1 MINNDIE
8 SILECLEKQG
18 YDIKLGKDEMAKI
31 IKNYLDKKN
40 SENVINEEEYEEV
53 RIDIHNNEM
62 EEESRIDDNEID
74 EEKINNEK
82 ELFISKDCEELNFN
96 TEEELKFNRDMNQEL
111 ENYLNN
117 SSNNDIIDNSIEE
130 SNIEESNIPEKES
143 ENINE
148 VNKENLNKDLEEL
161 IKETENKLNDE
172 LNKVLNKKEVS
183 SSDYLYDLLKIKKGP
198 ENKENKFDNTYRFNV
213 DELKN
218 NKTNIFDRTSDVSD
232 NKEASRNNY
241 NNSGYN
247 YNNSGYNYKES
258 VNRFNNRFSSRL
270 NDNRTNLHN
279 RFGPGLGSY
288 GYNAPSLYNNQ
299 YYRQEYEIPNRYTY
313 NYNRFGTGLPNKGAY
328 DIHNRIMDERMR
340 DDMLREE
347 RMREERMREE
357 RMREDRMREE
367 RIREERMIEERLRE
381 DRMREEGMIDDK
393 MRYGAAEKPIVKDYI
408 YIQDDGSKPMV
419 EILGQNLLNEI
430 DGLKND
436 ILTYEI
442 HHDPNQKLSLRNIFD
457 KFKDKKK
464 VVIKYDKEEKHYYD
478 GLDDKKKDKIDKLE
492 DKISKLNNIIVPLR
506 FRVLESNLP
515 LHNKA
520 MIINKIEDLFAN
532 KFMGGSEITKYSN
545 WVNSALK
552 IPFKKYKKLPLDIDN
567 SNNSDIGNYLVD
579 VKKTLDTAVYGHT
592 NTKEQI
598 IQIIAQ
604 WITNPVSTGNCIGI
618 EGVMGNGKT
627 TLVKNGIAKAIDRP
641 FAFITLGG
649 CSDASFLE
657 GHNYTYEG
665 SMWGKIVDVL
675 IQCKCMNPVFYF
687 DELDKVSETP
697 KGEEI
702 INTLIHLTDA
712 SQNSQFSDKYF
723 NGIPLDLSKSLFI
736 FSYNDKSK
744 INPILL
750 DRLICIKTD
759 DFKTEDKIE
768 IAKNYLLKDIYSQL
782 TIKDDLY
789 KLSDENLKYIIDTY
803 TEEGGVR
810 TLKKHLFAIFS
821 KLNLLKLTKHDE
833 NIKYTFDL
841 DKSLLESNEIDQKK
855 IDLLIGSKDKDKDEY
870 YKTFYM

>member
-1 MINNDIE
+1 MISNDID
-8 SILECLEKQG
+8 SIIECLEKQG
-18 YDIKLGKDEMAKI
+18 YDLKLDKGELAKILKKYFDSETPKDKDEEV
-31 IKNYLDKKN
+31 D
-40 SENVINEEEYEEV
+40 EV
-53 RIDIHNNEM
+53 RIDINDEESNSYENEENNDCENEINNNDSENKENNNLEIKFNEEMNAQLESYLNSYNETNLGDNNCVSEKNEYVEENNECV
-62 EEESRIDDNEID
+62 EE
-74 EEKINNEK
+74 NNEY
-82 ELFISKDCEELNFN
+82 
-96 TEEELKFNRDMNQEL
+96 TESNDVEDKNIKS
-111 ENYLNN
+111 LNN
-117 SSNNDIIDNSIEE
+117 S
-130 SNIEESNIPEKES
+130 
-143 ENINE
+143 
-148 VNKENLNKDLEEL
+148 LEEL
-161 IKETENKLNDE
+161 IKETEDKLNKE
-172 LNKVLNKKEVS
+172 LDNMLNKKDS
-183 SSDYLYDLLKIKKGP
+183 KSSDYLYDLLKIKKS
-198 ENKENKFDNTYRFNV
+198 NKLDNKSDEKLNNRYSYSHKDLNDTRTNLYNKSDIYNKTSDYSYSNYNVNGEPRLGGIFSGRPSNLNNRFN
-213 DELKN
+213 N
-218 NKTNIFDRTSDVSD
+218 QYNYNR
-232 NKEASRNNY
+232 NY
-241 NNSGYN
+241 NNMNNFNDINYRREYEIPHRYGYN
-247 YNNSGYNYKES
+247 YN
-258 VNRFNNRFSSRL
+258 
-270 NDNRTNLHN
+270 
-279 RFGPGLGSY
+279 
-288 GYNAPSLYNNQ
+288 
-299 YYRQEYEIPNRYTY
+299 RYDP
-313 NYNRFGTGLPNKGAY
+313 RVPNKSVY
-328 DIHNRIMDERMR
+328 DIHNRIMDERIR
-340 DDMLREE
+340 AEQLREE
-347 RMREERMREE
+347 RMFQERMYEERMHEE
-357 RMREDRMREE
+357 RMREE
-367 RIREERMIEERLRE
+367 RIREDRIREERLRDEQFRE
-381 DRMREEGMIDDK
+381 DRFRDDNYDK
-393 MRYGAAEKPIVKDYI
+393 NKTIVKDYI
-408 YIQDDGSKPMV
+408 LIQDDGNKPPMV
-419 EILGQNLLNEI
+419 ELLGQNLLNEI
-430 DGLKND
+430 DGLKQD
-436 ILTYEI
+436 IMSYEVQ
-442 HHDPNQKLSLRNIFD
+442 DPKLSLRNIFD

-464 VVIKYDKEEKHYYD
+464 VVVKYDKEEKQYYD
-478 GLDDKKKDKIDKLE
+478 GLEDKKKIKIDKLE

-552 IPFKKYKKLPLDIDN
+552 IPFKKYKKLPLDVIN
-567 SNNSDIGNYLVD
+567 SNSSDIGNYLVD

-855 IDLLIGSKDKDKDEY
+855 IDLLIGNKDKDKDEY